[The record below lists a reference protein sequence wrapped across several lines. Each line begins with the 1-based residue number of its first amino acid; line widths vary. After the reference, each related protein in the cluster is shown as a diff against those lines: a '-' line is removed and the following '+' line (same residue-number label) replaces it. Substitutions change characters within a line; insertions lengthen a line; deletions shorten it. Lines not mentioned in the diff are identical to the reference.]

1 MFNFNKIKLVIWDL
15 DETFWSGVLSE
26 GDIQVSERNIQLI
39 RRLTDIGIVNSICSK
54 NDLEPVKEK
63 LEQIGILDQFVFLS
77 VNWEPKGGRIKQL
90 IEDMQLRS
98 VNVLF
103 IDDNPS
109 NLQEAKFFC
118 PELMTALPDEIPA
131 LIEESLCCEKKD
143 IDHKRLQQYKI
154 LEEKHAQRKAFSSNE
169 DFLYSSNIRVE
180 FGEDCVEN
188 LNRIHDLV
196 WRSNQINFTKV
207 RSTKEELLELFGDKE
222 AKCGYVRVKD
232 RFGDYGITGFYA
244 LKEGRLI
251 HFCFSCRTLGMGIEQ
266 YVYEKLGR
274 PDLTVVGDVV
284 SNLSGYKIP
293 GWINQG
299 VVDMDETTL
308 FTSSGASHS
317 VLIKGPCDL
326 FQILPYIADQSLI
339 DTEFTYVNQNGVV
352 IESTGHTTHIVE
364 AFRLTESQKQIVIR
378 EVPFADEGIYNDS
391 LYKKPYKVIILSILQ
406 DANLGV
412 YRRKGTGERIAF
424 AEGYHPITDEKNWPG
439 YISGEYSSSGFH
451 FTEENL
457 RKFQEQYEFIGINT
471 PEQIVENL
479 RFIRHH
485 LPKDCVLAIM
495 LGGELHYEKNTF
507 PAYENRYLVHREI
520 NAAIRTVAQEL
531 QLTLIDVNKYLVD
544 QSSFYD
550 HYNHYIKPVY
560 YQLAGEIVS
569 LINSQTGAQLKETS
583 KFKMSYIRLKEILA
597 PLYYKVRKKIRR

>member
-154 LEEKHAQRKAFSSNE
+154 LEEKHAQRKTFSSNE

-188 LNRIHDLV
+188 LDRIHDLV

-222 AKCGYVRVKD
+222 ADSVVL
-232 RFGDYGITGFYA
+232 
-244 LKEGRLI
+244 LKS
-251 HFCFSCRTLGMGIEQ
+251 F
-266 YVYEKLGR
+266 
-274 PDLTVVGDVV
+274 
-284 SNLSGYKIP
+284 
-293 GWINQG
+293 
-299 VVDMDETTL
+299 
-308 FTSSGASHS
+308 
-317 VLIKGPCDL
+317 KG
-326 FQILPYIADQSLI
+326 
-339 DTEFTYVNQNGVV
+339 
-352 IESTGHTTHIVE
+352 
-364 AFRLTESQKQIVIR
+364 
-378 EVPFADEGIYNDS
+378 
-391 LYKKPYKVIILSILQ
+391 
-406 DANLGV
+406 
-412 YRRKGTGERIAF
+412 
-424 AEGYHPITDEKNWPG
+424 
-439 YISGEYSSSGFH
+439 
-451 FTEENL
+451 
-457 RKFQEQYEFIGINT
+457 
-471 PEQIVENL
+471 
-479 RFIRHH
+479 
-485 LPKDCVLAIM
+485 
-495 LGGELHYEKNTF
+495 
-507 PAYENRYLVHREI
+507 
-520 NAAIRTVAQEL
+520 
-531 QLTLIDVNKYLVD
+531 
-544 QSSFYD
+544 
-550 HYNHYIKPVY
+550 
-560 YQLAGEIVS
+560 
-569 LINSQTGAQLKETS
+569 
-583 KFKMSYIRLKEILA
+583 
-597 PLYYKVRKKIRR
+597 